1 MDRSVERRLEDI
13 EAKLDILIRRLA
25 PEVVLPEPRPF
36 PHERPPTARPEDDY
50 VFGSKDERF
59 YRYRP

>member
-25 PEVVLPEPRPF
+25 PEVVLPEPCEKPKVVS
-36 PHERPPTARPEDDY
+36 PDNEYA
-50 VFGSKDERF
+50 FGSKDERF